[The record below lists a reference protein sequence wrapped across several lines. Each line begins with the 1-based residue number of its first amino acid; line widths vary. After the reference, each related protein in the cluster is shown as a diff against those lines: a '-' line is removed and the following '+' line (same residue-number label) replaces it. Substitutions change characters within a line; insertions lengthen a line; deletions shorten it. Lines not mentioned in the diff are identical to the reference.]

1 MSHNELPNWYGIPG
15 IGFEWRG
22 SQSDPLLHYK
32 GRTFYN
38 WDIEDALWEYYEED
52 GGDPNNDDTWKQYV
66 IDNAVDYLDNLIF
79 EMWGE

>member
-1 MSHNELPNWYGIPG
+1 MPNWYGIEG

-22 SQSDPLLHYK
+22 AWNEPLLHYK

-38 WDIEDALWEYYEED
+38 CDIQDALWEYYVED
-52 GGDPNNDDTWKQYV
+52 GGDPYNDGPEWERYV
-66 IDNAVDYLDNLIF
+66 IDNAVNYLDNLIF